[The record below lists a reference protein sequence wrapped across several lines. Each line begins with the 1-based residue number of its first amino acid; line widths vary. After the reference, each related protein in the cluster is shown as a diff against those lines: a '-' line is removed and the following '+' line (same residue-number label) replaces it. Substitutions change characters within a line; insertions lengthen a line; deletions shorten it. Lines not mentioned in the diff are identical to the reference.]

1 MKDATVGA
9 LSRVPAQVLP
19 AVPMATPVDPIFT
32 AIERDRI
39 AFVAFAASL
48 SKTDGRKA
56 AQEKGREVTQT
67 DEDAHE
73 AASGVGDD
81 VGPGAG
87 LSSHSRSH
95 RVSRFRGLPQRH
107 WRYAELSALRLAK
120 PSSKTRLLA
129 RTRAD
134 GERVPVPHRRWSRVI
149 AAAVANQH
157 GPPSALGARA
167 GQP

>member
-19 AVPMATPVDPIFT
+19 AVPMATLVDPIFT

-73 AASGVGDD
+73 AAS
-81 VGPGAG
+81 AG
-87 LSSHSRSH
+87 WADA
-95 RVSRFRGLPQRH
+95 VSETEG
-107 WRYAELSALRLAK
+107 
-120 PSSKTRLLA
+120 
-129 RTRAD
+129 
-134 GERVPVPHRRWSRVI
+134 
-149 AAAVANQH
+149 
-157 GPPSALGARA
+157 
-167 GQP
+167 

>member
-9 LSRVPAQVLP
+9 VSRVPAQVLP
-19 AVPMATPVDPIFT
+19 AVPRATPVDPIFT

-73 AASGVGDD
+73 AASGVGDELLVNLRMTAFGVRGSAPSFSSPLATIRSASSGSGRRS
-81 VGPGAG
+81 VG
-87 LSSHSRSH
+87 
-95 RVSRFRGLPQRH
+95 RV
-107 WRYAELSALRLAK
+107 
-120 PSSKTRLLA
+120 
-129 RTRAD
+129 RA
-134 GERVPVPHRRWSRVI
+134 PVLGYQVI
-149 AAAVANQH
+149 AAVIA
-157 GPPSALGARA
+157 
-167 GQP
+167 